1 MIKKTMNKHE
11 FIEIILHSEYIN
23 KFSIIG
29 LEALFEYL
37 EDLSEDI
44 GEDIEFDLVAIAWD
58 YSETTLEEVLNQYE
72 DIRKEFEEYKNREE
86 QANKPIEEQDQDIIK
101 EIISQYTTVIEVN
114 KNKIIIQDF

>member
-11 FIEIILHSEYIN
+11 FIETILHSEYIN

-44 GEDIEFDLVAIAWD
+44 GEDIEFDLVAIA
-58 YSETTLEEVLNQYE
+58 
-72 DIRKEFEEYKNREE
+72 
-86 QANKPIEEQDQDIIK
+86 
-101 EIISQYTTVIEVN
+101 
-114 KNKIIIQDF
+114 